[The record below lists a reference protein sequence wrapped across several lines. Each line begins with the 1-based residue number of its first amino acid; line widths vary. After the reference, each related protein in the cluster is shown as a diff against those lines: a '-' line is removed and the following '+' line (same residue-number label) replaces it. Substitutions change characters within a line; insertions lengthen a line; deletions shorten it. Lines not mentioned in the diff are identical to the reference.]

1 MLFDVVSGRNAR
13 MRTVLCKCARAPN
26 RRHHL
31 RFCSAILVI
40 IVVIWLSS
48 LCFQWWMII
57 TANFNDHQPDYDY
70 DSNPCHHSSS
80 SYRLKSKWSMKRT
93 LKIHLQHP
101 KHSKDCPLLLHHFFS
116 LLLFL
121 FNFYSF
127 FFPSFF
133 LALGGILRP
142 RLNQIRKRPNCSWLK
157 IGSCLWDWTL
167 HNQHATLFLL
177 SFSPSLHLHI
187 YIYL

>member
-1 MLFDVVSGRNAR
+1 
-13 MRTVLCKCARAPN
+13 
-26 RRHHL
+26 
-31 RFCSAILVI
+31 
-40 IVVIWLSS
+40 
-48 LCFQWWMII
+48 MII

-101 KHSKDCPLLLHHFFS
+101 KHSKHCPLLLHHFFS
-116 LLLFL
+116 LLLLLFL
-121 FNFYSF
+121 FNFYSSF
-127 FFPSFF
+127 FLLLF

-142 RLNQIRKRPNCSWLK
+142 RLNQIKKRPNCSWLK

-187 YIYL
+187 YIHL